1 MVIREIFLYLLLGQ
15 LFIAGVI
22 SACVPVQCLRC
33 NVTGGTLDPCQP
45 CLNIMCINDRVYAN
59 MSSNCKKAFQVSIT
73 STGSDANE
81 GDDITLT
88 CVHDLPKLNLT
99 LEWKKDEEEIKQ
111 NHNESKLALT
121 RVRRSHAGQ
130 YICYV
135 NSSCGNYESLPHKVT
150 VNDNSEVILVICGVS
165 AFAVVLIMALA
176 MKIKLRRDNAKHR
189 ERMEQRA
196 QGGKI
201 GGPAPFMPRES

>member
-1 MVIREIFLYLLLGQ
+1 MTVFLPFTCLFFSLYMQTEYMQICHQTAKKVTCNIILVRDSALKHIKWLLSDYLKLSLLFSSPKY
-15 LFIAGVI
+15 LFGP
-22 SACVPVQCLRC
+22 S
-33 NVTGGTLDPCQP
+33 
-45 CLNIMCINDRVYAN
+45 
-59 MSSNCKKAFQVSIT
+59 AFQVSIT

-150 VNDNSEVILVICGVS
+150 VN
-165 AFAVVLIMALA
+165 
-176 MKIKLRRDNAKHR
+176 
-189 ERMEQRA
+189 
-196 QGGKI
+196 GK
-201 GGPAPFMPRES
+201 